1 MPLAPRTH
9 PPLLCPGH
17 LLRGFLTVST
27 PRLPEY
33 RAGGASP
40 LWALSSCSR
49 AAKGLFFSAWQMA
62 SPCLLPFQGELADVA
77 RRRGIG
83 ATAICASFLQNAA
96 AVTPLSQP
104 GASASLL
111 HTFPGVLRAP
121 TCHTPSVPISSRS
134 SPHCSS
140 CVREPT
146 TQTEAA
152 FPISSSASARAA
164 SSRSVVCRVSRRK
177 RQRSAWVIPR
187 Q

>member
-1 MPLAPRTH
+1 MDIGKTA
-9 PPLLCPGH
+9 
-17 LLRGFLTVST
+17 

-49 AAKGLFFSAWQMA
+49 AAKGHFFSAWQMA
-62 SPCLLPFQGELADVA
+62 SPCQLPFQGELAGVA

-96 AVTPLSQP
+96 AVTPLSQT

>member
-1 MPLAPRTH
+1 MLKCLTQAVSRHPVHAKVDKPVEKPLHCFALPSFVRLSIPH
-9 PPLLCPGH
+9 PPAFGH
-17 LLRGFLTVST
+17 
-27 PRLPEY
+27 
-33 RAGGASP
+33 
-40 LWALSSCSR
+40 
-49 AAKGLFFSAWQMA
+49 FFSAWQMA
-62 SPCLLPFQGELADVA
+62 SPCLLPFQGEQAGVA

-104 GASASLL
+104 GTSASLL